1 MGTFLVLKTG
11 GVDATG
17 ICDVEAR
24 VSILQCTG
32 QSPTMK
38 NYLAPSA
45 SNTEVVNFNV
55 ENTENIFW
63 RYLKFNKTDFSEAQM
78 VKNLPVIQE
87 TRLQSLGWEVPLEKG
102 MAIHSWILAWRI
114 AWTEKS
120 GGRQS
125 VGSQRVRHDRATN
138 THNTYNIKFNKR
150 KVYFKFDSHTFT
162 IYHFFLSRSFL
173 LYWLPFFWLV

>member
-17 ICDVEAR
+17 IYDVEAR

-32 QSPTMK
+32 QRPTMK

-63 RYLKFNKTDFSEAQM
+63 RYLKFNKTDFSEAQT

-87 TRLQSLGWEVPLEKG
+87 TRVRSLGWEVPLEKG
-102 MAIHSWILAWRI
+102 MAIHSRILAWRI
-114 AWTEKS
+114 AWTEKP

-125 VGSQRVRHDRATN
+125 VRLQRVRHDWATN

-150 KVYFKFDSHTFT
+150 KVCFKFDSHTFT
-162 IYHFFLSRSFL
+162 TFFFQDLSFYIGFHFSG
-173 LYWLPFFWLV
+173 